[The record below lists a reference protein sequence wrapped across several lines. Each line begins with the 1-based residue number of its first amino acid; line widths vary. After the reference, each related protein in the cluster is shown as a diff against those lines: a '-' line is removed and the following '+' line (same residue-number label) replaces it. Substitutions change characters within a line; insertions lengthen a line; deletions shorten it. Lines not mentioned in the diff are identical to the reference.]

1 MTLQNNKAKGRQP
14 QKQPATFSG
23 RIKQELM
30 KIDSFSCPD
39 CAYAFCYGLLCFS
52 PRAKRGYIWTASSRT
67 LAELAAQSLAEAG
80 GYIVTVVPP
89 QQGKSGMEHTYRLL
103 LQNPEDR
110 KDFQTR
116 FLQISAEWFC
126 TQKLGKHCC
135 MSSFLRGVFLSCGT
149 VMDPKR
155 QYHLEFLCPGTVRG
169 MLLKNLLATLNF
181 TPGLTERKQQCV
193 VYFKDSEQIEDLL
206 TTMGAGL
213 GAMEYM
219 NAKIEKEVRNQA
231 NRATNC
237 DTANIQK
244 IINAAGR
251 QVEDIRLIQRTKGLD
266 YLNSDLRQTA
276 LARLEHP
283 DSSLGELCQ
292 LLGGDLTRSGLNHR
306 LQKISRIADSL
317 REDEHPRV

>member
-52 PRAKRGYIWTASSRT
+52 PRAKRGYIWSASSRT

-89 QQGKSGMEHTYRLL
+89 QQGKSGTEHTYRLL
-103 LQNPEDR
+103 LQSPEDR

-206 TTMGAGL
+206 TLMGAPL
-213 GAMEYM
+213 SAMALM
-219 NAKIEKEVRNQA
+219 NTRAEKELRNGVNRRVNCESA
-231 NRATNC
+231 NLDKAV
-237 DTANIQK
+237 D
-244 IINAAGR
+244 AAQEQLEAIRRLYELGR
-251 QVEDIRLIQRTKGLD
+251 VEELSPQLKETVILRETYPELTLSQLAEEFDPPVTK
-266 YLNSDLRQTA
+266 S
-276 LARLEHP
+276 
-283 DSSLGELCQ
+283 C
-292 LLGGDLTRSGLNHR
+292 LNHR
-306 LQKISRIADSL
+306 LRKLVELSKK
-317 REDEHPRV
+317 

>member
-1 MTLQNNKAKGRQP
+1 MTLQNNRPKGRQP
-14 QKQPATFSG
+14 QKKPATFSG

-39 CAYAFCYGLLCFS
+39 CAFAFCYGLLCFS
-52 PRAKRGYIWTASSRT
+52 PRVKQGYIWTASSLA

-80 GYIVTVVPP
+80 SYIVTVVPP
-89 QQGKSGMEHTYRLL
+89 AQGKTGSEHIYRLL

-116 FLQISAEWFC
+116 FLQYSAERFC
-126 TQKLGKHCC
+126 TQKLAKHCC
-135 MSSFLRGVFLSCGT
+135 MSSFLRGLFLSCGT

-155 QYHLEFLCPGTVRG
+155 QYHLEFLCPGMVRG

-231 NRATNC
+231 NRAVNC

-251 QVEDIRLIQRTKGLD
+251 QLEDIRLIEKTKGLD